1 MSVESTPFS
10 SYTHA
15 RGAASSE
22 NAILRFDLLSTPRAH
37 YRLFVQST
45 RTIKINIFRERVGT
59 QVFHHSDFREGGGG
73 YAMACRRCCRCS
85 STRASS
91 APCLPYRI
99 SFHVAP
105 RGGVRLHPLCP
116 RARPL
121 NNESFPSFPPWP
133 AAERSATQGRIALEF
148 PAVTCLPRAAV
159 RMHETQSRD
168 RTEFPAA
175 RAAER
180 GRPAVSFWTA
190 SPPER
195 EDVRAAPCDPSPGRR
210 KQRRGCRQDAP

>member
-1 MSVESTPFS
+1 MGLHFCRFGSFAARAREAEVYPVLG
-10 SYTHA
+10 YTDVPTREALPKNTVTIRDGIHLHAHA

-59 QVFHHSDFREGGGG
+59 QVFPHSDFREGGGG
-73 YAMACRRCCRCS
+73 YAMTCRRCCRCS
-85 STRASS
+85 SMLASS

-99 SFHVAP
+99 SFHAAP

-116 RARPL
+116 RVRPL

-148 PAVTCLPRAAV
+148 PAVACCRVPPSVAALLSLSGLH
-159 RMHETQSRD
+159 R
-168 RTEFPAA
+168 
-175 RAAER
+175 
-180 GRPAVSFWTA
+180 RPSVKT
-190 SPPER
+190 
-195 EDVRAAPCDPSPGRR
+195 
-210 KQRRGCRQDAP
+210 